1 MNKNDRL
8 VEGIKQYS
16 SQIGGYAGEYTVP
29 YSKYWY
35 SNEKSNNKVVASC
48 DGVGTKILLAQ
59 HAKKKFGRSLKTIG
73 IDCVAMVVNDLLCSG
88 CDPLFFLDYF
98 CSESV
103 NEEDFNEVLEGIH
116 VGCELAGME
125 LIGGETAELPGI
137 IKNGAFDVCG
147 FGVGRVTD
155 KLPMPDT
162 MKAGDK
168 IVGLASSGFHSNGY
182 TLIRQ
187 HMRLHLEA
195 NIEEYRDALDEKDFI
210 YSLLEPTIIYNS
222 EIDALIKEGIE
233 IKGLAH
239 ITGDGYNNVNR
250 VLPNHLSANISLWD
264 PEQTGNASNET
275 RFFRHEKLFQWIQ
288 KEAKLTKKEMMATF
302 NCGVGMVVIVPDDS
316 DWIHLGHV
324 LKDHLILGELEEKWD
339 G

>member
-1 MNKNDRL
+1 MNKNDKL

-16 SQIGGYAGEYTVP
+16 KQIGGYAGEYAVP
-29 YSKYWY
+29 ISPDPFGPSVLEQKL
-35 SNEKSNNKVVASC
+35 VASC

-59 HAKKKFGRSLKTIG
+59 QAKKQYGRPLTSIG
-73 IDCVAMVVNDLLCSG
+73 IDCVAMVVNDLLCNG

-98 CSESV
+98 CSANI

-116 VGCELAGME
+116 VGCQLAGME

-137 IKNGAFDVCG
+137 IEKDTFDVCG
-147 FGVGRVTD
+147 FGVGRVID
-155 KLPMPDT
+155 KLPKLDT

-168 IVGLASSGFHSNGY
+168 LVGLPSSGFHSNGY

-187 HMRLHLEA
+187 HVEV
-195 NIEEYRDALDEKDFI
+195 NDAKDFI

-222 EIDALIKEGIE
+222 EIIALKKEGIE

-250 VLPNHLSANISLWD
+250 VLPEHLYANIRL
-264 PEQTGNASNET
+264 NATNET
-275 RFFRHEKLFQWIQ
+275 KFFRHEKLFQWIQ
-288 KEAKLTKKEMMATF
+288 KEAKLTKKEMMAIF
-302 NCGVGMVVIVPDDS
+302 NCGIGMVVIVPDDINWPQWQKHNLS
-316 DWIHLGHV
+316 HV
-324 LKDHLILGELEEKWD
+324 LKDHLILGELEEK
-339 G
+339 

>member
-1 MNKNDRL
+1 MSDEEFTRKVIAFL
-8 VEGIKQYS
+8 
-16 SQIGGYAGEYTVP
+16 
-29 YSKYWY
+29 
-35 SNEKSNNKVVASC
+35 KS
-48 DGVGTKILLAQ
+48 
-59 HAKKKFGRSLKTIG
+59 
-73 IDCVAMVVNDLLCSG
+73 
-88 CDPLFFLDYF
+88 DYF
-98 CSESV
+98 HDRAERLLFEQIESFFAKYNNLPTTEALV
-103 NEEDFNEVLEGIH
+103 IELGENDSINEEDFNEVLEGIYI
-116 VGCELAGME
+116 GCLQTGME

-162 MKAGDK
+162 MNAGDK
-168 IVGLASSGFHSNGY
+168 LVGLPSSGFHSNGY

-187 HMRLHLEA
+187 HVEV
-195 NIEEYRDALDEKDFI
+195 NDAKDFI

-222 EIDALIKEGIE
+222 EIIALKKEGIE

-250 VLPNHLSANISLWD
+250 VLPEHLYANIRL
-264 PEQTGNASNET
+264 NATNET
-275 RFFRHEKLFQWIQ
+275 KFFRHEKLFQWIQ
-288 KEAKLTKKEMMATF
+288 KEANLTKKEMMATF

-316 DWIHLGHV
+316 DWLHLGHV

>member
-8 VEGIKQYS
+8 VESIKQYS
-16 SQIGGYAGEYTVP
+16 SQIGGYAGEYSLP
-29 YSKYWY
+29 APEWK
-35 SNEKSNNKVVASC
+35 NQKLVASC

-59 HAKKKFGRSLKTIG
+59 QAKKRYGRSLKTIG
-73 IDCVAMVVNDLLCSG
+73 VDCVAMVVNDLLCNG
-88 CDPLFFLDYF
+88 CEPLFFLDYF
-98 CSESV
+98 CSANV

-116 VGCELAGME
+116 VGCQLTGME

-137 IKNGAFDVCG
+137 IKNGTFDVCG

-168 IVGLASSGFHSNGY
+168 IVGLPSSGFHSNGY

-195 NIEEYRDALDEKDFI
+195 NAEKDFI

-222 EIDALIKEGIE
+222 EINALKKADIE

-264 PEQTGNASNET
+264 PEQTGNATNET
-275 RFFRHEKLFQWIQ
+275 KFFRHEKLFQWIQ
-288 KEAKLTKKEMMATF
+288 KEAKLTRTEMMATF

-316 DWIHLGHV
+316 DWIHLNNI
-324 LKDHLILGELEEKWD
+324 LKDHLILGELEEK
-339 G
+339 

>member
-116 VGCELAGME
+116 VGCELAGIE

-195 NIEEYRDALDEKDFI
+195 NDEKDFI
-210 YSLLEPTIIYNS
+210 YSLLEPTIIYNN
-222 EIDALIKEGIE
+222 EINAIKKEGIE

-239 ITGDGYNNVNR
+239 ITGGGFNNVNR
-250 VLPNHLSANISLWD
+250 VLPNNLYANLRLYD
-264 PEQTGNASNET
+264 QNET
-275 RFFRHEKLFQWIQ
+275 IFFRHEKLFQWIQ
-288 KEAKLTKKEMMATF
+288 KEANLTKKEMMATF

-316 DWIHLGHV
+316 DWLHLSHV
-324 LKDHLILGELEEKWD
+324 LKDYLILGELEEK
-339 G
+339 

>member
-1 MNKNDRL
+1 MNKNDKL

-16 SQIGGYAGEYTVP
+16 RQIGGYAGEYAVP
-29 YSKYWY
+29 ILPDPFGPSVLEQKL
-35 SNEKSNNKVVASC
+35 VASC

-59 HAKKKFGRSLKTIG
+59 QAKKQYGRPLTSIG
-73 IDCVAMVVNDLLCSG
+73 IDCVAMVVNDLLCNG

-98 CSESV
+98 CSADV
-103 NEEDFNEVLEGIH
+103 NEEDFNEVLEGIY
-116 VGCELAGME
+116 VGCSQSGME

-137 IKNGAFDVCG
+137 IEKNTFDVCG
-147 FGVGRVTD
+147 FGVGKITD
-155 KLPMPDT
+155 KLPKLDT

-168 IVGLASSGFHSNGY
+168 LVGLPSSGFHSNGY

-187 HMRLHLEA
+187 HVEV
-195 NIEEYRDALDEKDFI
+195 NDAKDFI

-222 EIDALIKEGIE
+222 EIIALKKEGIE

-250 VLPNHLSANISLWD
+250 VLPEHLYANIRL
-264 PEQTGNASNET
+264 NATNET

-288 KEAKLTKKEMMATF
+288 KEAKLTKKEMMAIF
-302 NCGVGMVVIVPDDS
+302 NCGIGMVVIVPDDINWPQWQKHNLS
-316 DWIHLGHV
+316 HV
-324 LKDHLILGELEEKWD
+324 LKDHLILGELEEK
-339 G
+339 

>member
-1 MNKNDRL
+1 MNKNDKL

-16 SQIGGYAGEYTVP
+16 KQIGGYAGEYAVP
-29 YSKYWY
+29 SSPDPFGPSVLEQKL
-35 SNEKSNNKVVASC
+35 VASC

-59 HAKKKFGRSLKTIG
+59 MAKKKYNRPLTTIG
-73 IDCVAMVVNDLLCSG
+73 VDCVAMVVNDLLCNG

-98 CSESV
+98 CSANI

-147 FGVGRVTD
+147 FGVGKITD
-155 KLPMPDT
+155 KLPKLDT

-168 IVGLASSGFHSNGY
+168 LVGLPSSGFHSNGY

-187 HMRLHLEA
+187 HVEV
-195 NIEEYRDALDEKDFI
+195 NDAKDFI

-222 EIDALIKEGIE
+222 EIIALKKEGIE

-250 VLPNHLSANISLWD
+250 VLPEHLYANIRL
-264 PEQTGNASNET
+264 NATNET
-275 RFFRHEKLFQWIQ
+275 KFFRHEKLFQWIQ
-288 KEAKLTKKEMMATF
+288 KEAKLTKKEMMAIF
-302 NCGVGMVVIVPDDS
+302 NCGIGMVVIVPDDINWPQWQKHNLS
-316 DWIHLGHV
+316 HV
-324 LKDHLILGELEEKWD
+324 LKDHLILGELEEK
-339 G
+339 